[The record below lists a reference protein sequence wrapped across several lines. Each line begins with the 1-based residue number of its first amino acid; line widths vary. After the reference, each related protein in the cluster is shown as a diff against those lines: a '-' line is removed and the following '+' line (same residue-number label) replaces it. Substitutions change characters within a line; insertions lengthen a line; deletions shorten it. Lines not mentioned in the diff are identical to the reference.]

1 MRAWPC
7 SLLVSEDG
15 NGRVGRF
22 NPAGIPVDDAE
33 RTAEKA
39 VKARDGRRPLSAF
52 IRSLCRQKNKL
63 SETLA
68 LIATPCRGAIPNL
81 SSTKRFRACDD
92 RARPAAFGPGANSPT
107 AWTINYRCDSAR
119 SRP

>member
-1 MRAWPC
+1 MRAWLG

-22 NPAGIPVDDAE
+22 NPAGIPTGDAQQA
-33 RTAEKA
+33 AEKMA
-39 VKARDGRRPLSAF
+39 KARDGGWPLSLF

-68 LIATPCRGAIPNL
+68 LIATPCRGAIPNRL
-81 SSTKRFRACDD
+81 SNERFRRRDV
-92 RARPAAFGPGANSPT
+92 RAR
-107 AWTINYRCDSAR
+107 R
-119 SRP
+119 RPIASNGC